1 MKNPLNPTLFVI
13 LMSFAVSTATHA
25 FSAIPLTAKIESS
38 NDAEAQRLANRLI
51 EIKAIDGSTMT
62 RKQKKELKDEV
73 KSIKHQLKTNANSGG
88 VYISVGAA
96 IIIILLLIILL

>member
-1 MKNPLNPTLFVI
+1 MKNLLKPTTLVL
-13 LMSFAVSTATHA
+13 LMSFTLSSATQA
-25 FSAIPLTAKIESS
+25 FSAIPVNVTVEKS
-38 NDAEAQRLANRLI
+38 NEAETQRLTNRLA
-51 EIKAIDGSTMT
+51 EIKATDVSTMT
-62 RKQKKELKDEV
+62 RKQKRELRDEV